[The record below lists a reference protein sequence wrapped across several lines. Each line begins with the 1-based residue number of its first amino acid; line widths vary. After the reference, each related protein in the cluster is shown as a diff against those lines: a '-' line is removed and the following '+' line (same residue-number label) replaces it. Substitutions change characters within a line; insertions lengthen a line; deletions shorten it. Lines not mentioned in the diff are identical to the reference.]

1 MERTLASV
9 STHRSPLKGQ
19 RLKIARG
26 HPLGRHGPYLAW
38 KKSTEKKFPRKVAGL
53 VDAAVLAGALGM
65 GCLYTEGARK
75 HTTQALVVDGQLGWR
90 ASASLSSSC
99 ARRRQGQGQDVLGR
113 LIMGKCLS
121 ASLHP
126 PLASPCHPFLMTTV
140 SEAAVDSL

>member
-38 KKSTEKKFPRKVAGL
+38 KKSTKKKFPRKVAGL

-65 GCLYTEGARK
+65 GRLYTEGARK

-99 ARRRQGQGQDVLGR
+99 ARRRQGQGQDARTSYHGKML
-113 LIMGKCLS
+113 KCLS
-121 ASLHP
+121 AP
-126 PLASPCHPFLMTTV
+126 PPGLPLPPV
-140 SEAAVDSL
+140 SHDHCLRSSCG